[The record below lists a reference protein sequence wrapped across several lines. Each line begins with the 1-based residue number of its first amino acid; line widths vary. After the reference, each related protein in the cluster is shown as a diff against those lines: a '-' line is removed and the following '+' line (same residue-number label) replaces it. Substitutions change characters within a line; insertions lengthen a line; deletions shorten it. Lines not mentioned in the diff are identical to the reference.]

1 VTEYNEAVNEQQRF
15 QNLLNQK
22 QQEKDTLEAET
33 DEEVLLANWSKI
45 DLLG

>member
-1 VTEYNEAVNEQQRF
+1 MTEYNEAVNEQQRF